1 MSRLNDIREK
11 LKYVEHQR
19 QALMDTLYEAKKDP
33 KFIVHTAAD
42 ILSSSREC
50 YDYCASDILFPRRG
64 GG

>member
-19 QALMDTLYEAKKDP
+19 QALMDTLYEAKKEKKDP

-42 ILSSSREC
+42 ILSS
-50 YDYCASDILFPRRG
+50 
-64 GG
+64 